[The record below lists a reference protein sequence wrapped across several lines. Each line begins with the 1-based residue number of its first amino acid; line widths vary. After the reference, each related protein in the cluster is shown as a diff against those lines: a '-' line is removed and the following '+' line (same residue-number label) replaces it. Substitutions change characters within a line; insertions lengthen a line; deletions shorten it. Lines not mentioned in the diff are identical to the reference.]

1 MFTCIVEEDTALE
14 PKYVWI
20 DGKLRDMAKNEKM
33 NGTDGKKKYKC
44 KVIPNGTKKMSRMS
58 SNMKEISRTLRK
70 FSKTLSG
77 LSSPMNDT

>member
-1 MFTCIVEEDTALE
+1 
-14 PKYVWI
+14 
-20 DGKLRDMAKNEKM
+20 MAKNEEM

-58 SNMKEISRTLRK
+58 SNMKKISRTLRK

-77 LSSPMNDT
+77 LSTPMNDT